1 MFDSNLSMIV
11 SNRQKGKPVAS
22 ELESLGI
29 TLRYANLKAGDFLIS
44 GKMAVE
50 IETAEGFLESISTK
64 ILFRKLI
71 DFRRD
76 FPDAI
81 FIIEGFNNQNGKM
94 VTPKVRSAISYI
106 TVLNKMPMI
115 ITRDSKDTA
124 EYLNLLARQAQ
135 HGLTY
140 DPDSDKKKE
149 KFASLKDAQLAIIN
163 ILPEIGPATAE
174 TLLKHFGSLARIFSA
189 STKELTRVAGIGHKK
204 AEKIRGFMDA
214 KHREK

>member
-1 MFDSNLSMIV
+1 MFESNLSMIV

-22 ELESLGI
+22 ELENLGI

-50 IETAEGFLESISTK
+50 IETAAGFLESISTK

-106 TVLNKMPMI
+106 TILNKMPMI

-124 EYLNLLARQAQ
+124 EYLNLLARQVQ
-135 HGLTY
+135 HGLTF
-140 DPDSDKKKE
+140 DPETDKKKE
-149 KFASLKDAQLAIIN
+149 KFASLKDAQTAVVN
-163 ILPEIGPATAE
+163 ILPEIGSATAV
-174 TLLKHFGSLARIFSA
+174 TLLKHFGSLAKVFSA
-189 STKELTRVAGIGHKK
+189 PAADLTRVAGIGRKK
-204 AEKIRGFMDA
+204 AEKIRHFIEA
-214 KHREK
+214 RYKE